1 MRLYLYPILFFI
13 SFFVSAQE
21 SIVTQVPFKNI
32 GPTIMSGR
40 VVDVDVNPQNSAEFY
55 VGYAT
60 GGVWHTLNNGITFES
75 VFDSAPTQN
84 VGDIAVNWK
93 ENIIWVGTGETIS
106 SRSSYAGIGVLKST
120 DGGKTWEQKGL
131 IDSHH
136 ISDIVL
142 DAGNPDVVWVASLGH
157 LYSPNAER
165 GVFKTTDGGDTWTK
179 TLFVSDE
186 AGIISLVAAP
196 ENPEVMYA
204 ASWDRERA
212 AWNFRGAGVNSGIYK
227 SIDAGDTWKL
237 VTANT
242 DFPQGEGTGRIGLAI
257 VDENT
262 VYAVHDN
269 QNYRDE
275 GEKEKPK
282 KQDDLEPELFQSM
295 SKAEFLALE
304 EAKLKAYLQTKRFP
318 RQYDVQ
324 KVKDLVR
331 NDQLKPIDFYKYTY
345 DRNAP
350 EEEGEVIGA
359 EVFKTTD
366 GGKTWQRTHEGYI
379 EDFFFSYGYVF
390 AELTVN
396 PQNPDEFYM
405 VGVPIVKS
413 EDGGKTFSYI
423 DEPNLHVD
431 HHVVWIDPNMPNHLI
446 NGNDGGLN
454 MSYDGGKSWSKLNSM
469 PLGQFYDINVDYEKP
484 YNVYGG
490 LQDNGTWK
498 GPSTYEASTSWEAE
512 GKYPYER
519 VGGGD
524 GMQVQ
529 IDRRNSDILYVG
541 SQFGYYNRV
550 NLATGEREFI
560 RPSHDLGEEPYRFN
574 WETPILLSS
583 HNQDILYLGGN
594 KLMRSM
600 NQGDDWTAISPDLTT
615 GGKKGNVPYGTLTT
629 ISESPFQFGLIYTG
643 SDDGLIQVTQD
654 GGGSWALI
662 SENLPQ
668 ELWISTVLASKHTK
682 SRVYASLNGYRYD
695 DFKPYVYVSDDY
707 GKTWKDISANLP
719 DSPVNVIIEDPVKEN
734 ILYLG
739 TDNASYVSFNGGK
752 SWEVFAG
759 SMPDVAVHDMVVQTE
774 ANDLLVGTHG
784 RSIFISNLND
794 IQSFDPDN
802 TEGLQVFEIKD
813 IDYSANWGR
822 SWSAWGEAYTPEIE
836 IGFYA
841 PAAGN
846 ATLEIL
852 SESGKPLK
860 SWSAD
865 AVKGFNYIP
874 YDLSISESGKKQL
887 EKQKKDLKVKKADN
901 GNYYLVPGKYEL
913 QVKVSGK
920 TESVAFEVKEGSRR
934 RDAAEAAA
942 NSPEED

>member
-1 MRLYLYPILFFI
+1 MRP
-13 SFFVSAQE
+13 FFVVLSLLVFLCSTAQE
-21 SIVTQVPFKNI
+21 SIVKNIPFKNI

-40 VVDVDVNPQNSAEFY
+40 VVDIDVNPQNPAEFY

-60 GGVWHTLNNGITFES
+60 GGVWHTVNNGITFES
-75 VFDSAPTQN
+75 VFDTAPTQN
-84 VGDIAVNWK
+84 VGDIAINWD

-106 SRSSYAGIGVLKST
+106 SRSSYAGVGLLKSA

-131 IDSHH
+131 LDSHH
-136 ISDIVL
+136 ISDIIL
-142 DAGNPDVVWVASLGH
+142 DENNPEVVVVASLGH
-157 LYSPNAER
+157 LYSPNEER
-165 GVFKTTDGGDTWTK
+165 GVFKTTDGGDSWSK
-179 TLFVSDE
+179 TLFVSDD

-196 ENPEVMYA
+196 ENPNVMYA

-227 SIDAGDTWKL
+227 STDAGDTWQL
-237 VTANT
+237 VTADT
-242 DFPQGEGTGRIGLAI
+242 AFPQGEGTGRIGLAV
-257 VDENT
+257 VDANT

-275 GEKEKPK
+275 EEKKDSK
-282 KQDDLEPELFQSM
+282 KKDELEPEQFQGM
-295 SKAEFLALE
+295 TKAEFLALE
-304 EAKLKAYLQTKRFP
+304 EAKLKDYLQNKRFP
-318 RQYDVQ
+318 REYDVE
-324 KVKDLVR
+324 KVKELVK
-331 NDQLKPIDFYKYTY
+331 NDELKPIDFYKYTY

-350 EEEGEVIGA
+350 DEEGEVIGA

-366 GGKTWQRTHEGYI
+366 GGKTWNRTHEGYI
-379 EDFFFSYGYVF
+379 DDFFFSYGYVF
-390 AELTVN
+390 AEMTVN

-431 HHVVWIDPNMPNHLI
+431 HHVVWIDPKMPNHLI

-454 MSYDGGKSWSKLNSM
+454 MSYDGGKTWSKLNSM
-469 PLGQFYDINVDYEKP
+469 PLGQFYAINVDYEKP

-529 IDRRNSDILYVG
+529 IDRRNSDIIYVG
-541 SQFGYYNRV
+541 SQFGYYNRI
-550 NLATGEREFI
+550 NLETGDRKFI

-629 ISESPFQFGLIYTG
+629 ISESPFQFGLLYTG

-654 GGGSWALI
+654 AGGSWDVI
-662 SENLPQ
+662 SQNLPQ
-668 ELWISTVLASKHTK
+668 ELWISTVLASKHKK
-682 SRVYASLNGYRYD
+682 SRVYTSLNGYRYD

-707 GKTWKDISANLP
+707 GTTWKDISANLP
-719 DSPVNVIIEDPVKEN
+719 NSPVNVIIEDPVKEN

-739 TDNASYVSFNGGK
+739 TDEASYVSFDSGK
-752 SWEVFAG
+752 SWELFKG
-759 SMPDVAVHDMVVQTE
+759 SMPAVAVHDMVVQTE
-774 ANDLLVGTHG
+774 ANDLVVGTHG

-794 IQSFDPDN
+794 IQSFDPGKN
-802 TEGLQVFEIKD
+802 EALQLFKIEDVDF
-813 IDYSANWGR
+813 STNWGR
-822 SWSAWGEAYTPEIE
+822 SWSAWSEAYTPEIQ

-841 PAAGN
+841 PVAGT
-846 ATLEIL
+846 AMLEIQ
-852 SESGKPLK
+852 SETGKTLK
-860 SWSAD
+860 SWEV
-865 AVKGFNYIP
+865 AVDKGFNYVP
-874 YDLSISESGKKQL
+874 YDLSITEKGKDQL
-887 EKQKKDLKVKKADN
+887 EKATKDLKLKKADN
-901 GNYYLVPGKYEL
+901 GVYYLPAGKYTLEVNL
-913 QVKVSGK
+913 GGNSK
-920 TESVAFEVKEGSRR
+920 TITLEVKEGSRR
-934 RDAAEAAA
+934 RDAAQAAA

>member
-1 MRLYLYPILFFI
+1 MRPFLLVFSFLFSLVGF
-13 SFFVSAQE
+13 AQE
-21 SIVTQVPFKNI
+21 SIVRNIPFKNV

-40 VVDVDVNPQNSAEFY
+40 VVDIDVNPQNSAEFY

-60 GGVWHTLNNGITFES
+60 GGVWHTVNNGITFES
-75 VFDSAPTQN
+75 VFDAAPTQN
-84 VGDIAVNWK
+84 VGDIAINWD

-106 SRSSYAGIGVLKST
+106 SRSSYAGIGILKST
-120 DGGKTWEQKGL
+120 DNGKTWEQKGL
-131 IDSHH
+131 LDSHH
-136 ISDIVL
+136 ISDIIL
-142 DAGNPDVVWVASLGH
+142 DASNPEVVVVAALGH
-157 LYSPNAER
+157 LYSPNEER
-165 GVFKTTDGGDTWTK
+165 GVFKTTNGGDTWTK
-179 TLFVSDE
+179 TLFVSDQ

-196 ENPEVMYA
+196 ENPSVLYA

-227 SIDAGDTWKL
+227 STDAGDTWQL
-237 VTANT
+237 VTT
-242 DFPQGEGTGRIGLAI
+242 DTTFPQGEGTGRIGLAV
-257 VDENT
+257 VDANT

-269 QNYRDE
+269 QNFRDA
-275 GEKEKPK
+275 GQKKEDK
-282 KQDDLEPELFQSM
+282 KKDELEPEQFQEM
-295 SKAEFLALE
+295 TKAEFLALE
-304 EAKLKAYLQTKRFP
+304 EAKLKDYLQTKRFP
-318 RQYDVQ
+318 REYDVQ
-324 KVKDLVR
+324 KVKDLVK
-331 NDQLKPIDFYKYTY
+331 NDELKPIDFFKYTY

-366 GGKTWQRTHEGYI
+366 GGTTWNRTHEGYI
-379 EDFFFSYGYVF
+379 DDFFFSYGYVF
-390 AELTVN
+390 AEMTVN

-413 EDGGKTFSYI
+413 TDGGKTFSYI

-431 HHVVWIDPNMPNHLI
+431 HHVVWIDPKMPNHLI

-454 MSYDGGKSWSKLNSM
+454 MSYDGGKTWSKLNSM
-469 PLGQFYDINVDYEKP
+469 PLGQFYAINVDYEKP

-498 GPSTYEASTSWEAE
+498 GPSTYEASKEWEAE

-529 IDRRNSDILYVG
+529 IDRRNSDIIYVG
-541 SQFGYYNRV
+541 SQFGYYNRI
-550 NLATGEREFI
+550 NLETGDREFI
-560 RPSHDLGEEPYRFN
+560 RPSHTVGEEPYRFN

-600 NQGDDWTAISPDLTT
+600 NQGKDWTAISPDLTT

-654 GGGSWALI
+654 GGGSWDLI
-662 SENLPQ
+662 SETLPQ
-668 ELWISTVLASKHTK
+668 ELWISTVLASKHKK

-695 DFKPYVYVSDDY
+695 DFKPYVYVSEDF

-739 TDNASYVSFNGGK
+739 TDEASYVSFDSGK
-752 SWEVFAG
+752 SWALFKG
-759 SMPDVAVHDMVVQTE
+759 SMPAVAVHDMVVQTE
-774 ANDLLVGTHG
+774 ANDLVVGTHG
-784 RSIFISNLND
+784 RSIFISSLND
-794 IQSFDPDN
+794 IQSFDPAK
-802 TEGLQVFEIKD
+802 TEALQLFKIEDVDF
-813 IDYSANWGR
+813 STNWGR
-822 SWSAWGEAYTPEIE
+822 SWSAWREAYTPEIQ

-841 PAAGN
+841 PISGT
-846 ATLEIL
+846 ATLNIQ
-852 SESGKPLK
+852 SEAGKTLK
-860 SWSAD
+860 SWEA
-865 AVKGFNYIP
+865 AVDKGFNYVP
-874 YDLSISESGKKQL
+874 YDLSITENGKDQL
-887 EKQKKDLKVKKADN
+887 EKATKDLKMKKADN
-901 GNYYLVPGKYEL
+901 GLYYLPAGKYTLE
-913 QVKVSGK
+913 VKLDGNSK
-920 TESVAFEVKEGSRR
+920 TTSLEVKEGNRR
-934 RDAAEAAA
+934 RDAAQAAA

>member
-1 MRLYLYPILFFI
+1 MRQFYFIL
-13 SFFVSAQE
+13 SFLTFLPAIAQE
-21 SIVTQVPFKNI
+21 SIVENIPFKNV

-40 VVDVDVNPQNSAEFY
+40 VVDIDVNPQNSTEFY

-60 GGVWHTLNNGITFES
+60 GGVWHTTNNGITFES

-84 VGDIAVNWK
+84 VGDIAINWN

-106 SRSSYAGIGVLKST
+106 SRSSYTGVGILKST

-136 ISDIVL
+136 ISDIIL
-142 DAGNPDVVWVASLGH
+142 DENNPDVAVVASLGH
-157 LYSPNAER
+157 LYTSNEER
-165 GVFKTTDGGDTWTK
+165 GVFKTTDGGNTWSK

-196 ENPEVMYA
+196 ENSNVMYA

-227 SIDAGDTWKL
+227 SVDAGDTWQL
-237 VTANT
+237 VTADT
-242 DFPQGEGTGRIGLAI
+242 AFPRGEGTGRIGLAV

-262 VYAVHDN
+262 VYAIHDN

-275 GEKEKPK
+275 EEKDEPK
-282 KQDDLEPELFQSM
+282 NKDELEPEQFKTM
-295 SKAEFLALE
+295 SKAEFLALDD
-304 EAKLKAYLQTKRFP
+304 AKLKAYLQSKRFP
-318 RQYDVQ
+318 RQYDER
-324 KVKDLVR
+324 KVKELVK
-331 NDQLKPIDFYKYTY
+331 NDELKPIDFFTYTY

-350 EEEGEVIGA
+350 EESGEVIGA

-366 GGKTWQRTHEGYI
+366 GGKTWVRTHEGYI

-390 AELTVN
+390 AEMTVN

-413 EDGGKTFSYI
+413 VDGGKTFTYI
-423 DEPNLHVD
+423 DEPNVHVD
-431 HHVVWIDPNMPNHLI
+431 HHVVWIDPKMPNHLI

-454 MSYDGGKSWSKLNSM
+454 MSYDGGKAWSKLNSM
-469 PLGQFYDINVDYEKP
+469 PLGQFYAINVDYDKP

-498 GPSTYEASTSWEAE
+498 GPSTYNDSKEWEAE

-529 IDRRNSDILYVG
+529 IDRRNSNIIYVG
-541 SQFGYYNRV
+541 SQFGYYNRI
-550 NLATGEREFI
+550 NMESGEREFI

-600 NQGDDWTAISPDLTT
+600 NQGSDWSAISPDLTT
-615 GGKKGNVPYGTLTT
+615 GGKQGNVPYGTLTT
-629 ISESPFQFGLIYTG
+629 ISESPFQFGLLYTG
-643 SDDGLIQVTQD
+643 SDDGLIQVSQNA
-654 GGGSWALI
+654 GGSWDLI
-662 SENLPQ
+662 SQSLPKD
-668 ELWISTVLASKHTK
+668 LWVSTVLASKHKK

-695 DFKPYVYVSDDY
+695 DFKPYVYVSEDY
-707 GKTWKDISANLP
+707 GKSWKNISANLP
-719 DSPVNVIIEDPVKEN
+719 DSPVNVLIEDPVKEN

-739 TDNASYVSFNGGK
+739 SDEASYVSFDSGK
-752 SWEVFAG
+752 SWEVFGG
-759 SMPDVAVHDMVVQTE
+759 SMPAVAVHDMVVQTE
-774 ANDLLVGTHG
+774 ANDLVVGTHG
-784 RSIFISNLND
+784 RSIFISNLDD
-794 IQSFDPDN
+794 IQKFNPAK
-802 TEGLQVFEIKD
+802 TEDLQLFKIKD
-813 IDYSANWGR
+813 VDFSTNWGR
-822 SWSAWGEAYTPEIE
+822 SWSAWSGPNTPEIQ

-841 PAAGN
+841 PVAGE
-846 ATLEIL
+846 ATLEVQ
-852 SESGKPLK
+852 SSSGKTLK
-860 SWSAD
+860 SWK
-865 AVKGFNYIP
+865 VPVTKGFNYVP
-874 YDLSISESGKKQL
+874 YDLSMTESGKSQL
-887 EKQKKDLKVKKADN
+887 EKADKELKVKKAGN
-901 GNYYLVPGKYEL
+901 GVYYLVPAKYSFEVEL
-913 QVKVSGK
+913 AGK
-920 TESVAFEVKEGSRR
+920 TESVDFEVKEGSRR

>member
-1 MRLYLYPILFFI
+1 MRQFYLIL
-13 SFFVSAQE
+13 SFLTFLPAIAQE
-21 SIVTQVPFKNI
+21 SIVENIPFKNV

-40 VVDVDVNPQNSAEFY
+40 VVDIDVNPQNSTEFY

-60 GGVWHTLNNGITFES
+60 GGVWHTTNNGITFES

-84 VGDIAVNWK
+84 VGDIAINWD

-106 SRSSYAGIGVLKST
+106 SRSSYAGVGILKST

-131 IDSHH
+131 TDSHH
-136 ISDIVL
+136 ISDIIL
-142 DAGNPDVVWVASLGH
+142 DENNPDVVVVASLGH
-157 LYSPNAER
+157 LYTSNEER
-165 GVFKTTDGGDTWTK
+165 GVFKTTDGGNTWSK

-196 ENPEVMYA
+196 ENSNVLYA

-227 SIDAGDTWKL
+227 SVDAGDMWEL
-237 VTANT
+237 VTADT
-242 DFPQGEGTGRIGLAI
+242 SFPQGVGTGRIGLAV

-262 VYAVHDN
+262 VYAIHDN

-275 GEKEKPK
+275 DEKDEPK
-282 KQDDLEPELFQSM
+282 KKDELEPEQFKSM
-295 SKAEFLALE
+295 SKADFLALDD
-304 EAKLKAYLQTKRFP
+304 AKLKAYLQSKRFP
-318 RQYDVQ
+318 RQYEEK
-324 KVKDLVR
+324 KVKELVK
-331 NDQLKPIDFYKYTY
+331 NDELKPLDFFSYTY

-350 EEEGEVIGA
+350 EESGEVIGA

-366 GGKTWQRTHEGYI
+366 GGKTWARTHEGYI

-390 AELTVN
+390 AEMTVN

-413 EDGGKTFSYI
+413 EDGGKTFTYI
-423 DEPNLHVD
+423 DEPNVHVD
-431 HHVVWIDPNMPNHLI
+431 HHVVWIDPKMPNHLI

-454 MSYDGGKSWSKLNSM
+454 MSYDGGKTWSKLNSM
-469 PLGQFYDINVDYEKP
+469 PLGQFYAINVDYEKP

-498 GPSTYEASTSWEAE
+498 GPSTYSDSKEWEAE

-529 IDRRNSDILYVG
+529 IDRRNSNIIYVG
-541 SQFGYYNRV
+541 SQFGYYNRI
-550 NLATGEREFI
+550 NMESGEREFI

-600 NQGDDWTAISPDLTT
+600 NQGSDWSAISPDLTT
-615 GGKKGNVPYGTLTT
+615 GGKQGNVPYGTLTT
-629 ISESPFQFGLIYTG
+629 ISESPFQFGLLYTG
-643 SDDGLIQVTQD
+643 SDDGLIQVSQNA
-654 GGGSWALI
+654 GGSWDLI
-662 SENLPQ
+662 SQSLPKD
-668 ELWISTVLASKHTK
+668 LWVSTVLASKHKK

-695 DFKPYVYVSDDY
+695 DFKPYVYVSEDY
-707 GKTWKDISANLP
+707 GKSWKNISANLP
-719 DSPVNVIIEDPVKEN
+719 DSPVNVIVEDPVKEN

-739 TDNASYVSFNGGK
+739 SDEASYVSFDSGK
-752 SWEVFAG
+752 SWEVFGG
-759 SMPDVAVHDMVVQTE
+759 SMPAVAVHDMVVQTE
-774 ANDLLVGTHG
+774 ANDLVVGTHG
-784 RSIFISNLND
+784 RSIFISNLDD
-794 IQSFDPDN
+794 IQKFNPAK
-802 TEGLQVFEIKD
+802 TEALQLFKIKD
-813 IDYSANWGR
+813 VDFSTNWGR
-822 SWSAWGEAYTPEIE
+822 SWSAWSGPNTPEIK

-841 PAAGN
+841 PVAGE
-846 ATLEIL
+846 ATLEVQ
-852 SESGKPLK
+852 SSSGKTLK
-860 SWSAD
+860 SWK
-865 AVKGFNYIP
+865 VPVTKGFNYVP
-874 YDLSISESGKKQL
+874 YDLSMTESGKSQL
-887 EKQKKDLKVKKADN
+887 EKADKELKVKKAGN
-901 GNYYLVPGKYEL
+901 GVYYLVPGKYSFEVEL
-913 QVKVSGK
+913 AGK
-920 TESVAFEVKEGSRR
+920 TESVDFEVKEGSRR